1 MSFVERIKV
10 TDGTEVASVNAS
22 NQLEVAEANSNAI
35 KTAVELIDN
44 AISGSEMQVDI
55 VASLPAGTNNIGDV
69 DVLTVPAPL
78 NVTGG
83 GVESAALRV
92 TIANDSTGVVSVDDN
107 GSTLSVDDGGA
118 SLTVDGTVAAT
129 QSGTWNVTN
138 VSGTVSLPTGAST
151 AANQSTIITALQLLD
166 NVVATDGSAA
176 LTQLYQVGGTDGTNA
191 QILSTNASGHLNI
204 ADGGNSITVDG
215 TVAISGTVPVSDAGG
230 SLTVDGTV
238 TANLAA
244 GTNNIGDV
252 DVLTVPAP
260 LNVTGSGLEASALRV
275 TIASDST
282 GVLSVDD
289 NGSTLSIDDGGGSI
303 TVDGTVGVSGTVTV
317 ADGGG
322 SLTVD
327 GTVAATQS
335 GTWNITN
342 VSGTVSLPTG
352 AATSANQSTV
362 ITALQLLDDVVV
374 TDNAG
379 FTDGTTKLSMSGYI
393 FDEVAGTAL
402 TENDAAAARIDAKRA
417 QIGIVED
424 GTTRGRYATVT
435 ATNALKVDGSA
446 VTQPVS
452 GTFWQATQPVSIASA
467 VPVTDNSGSLTVDDG
482 GTTLS
487 IDDGGGTITVDG
499 TVSITANSSVN
510 VAQFGGT
517 NVVNGGTAGTQSV
530 GGIQAHDAAIS
541 GNNPVLIGA
550 YANSASGPAGV
561 ADGDISRLWCNGAG
575 ALVIAGHYQTEPAT
589 FITDAVGQLR
599 INADGL
605 LLTTTSLG
613 AGTSYVGKVRL
624 TDGTTDA
631 EVVPLTGY
639 NAQAVAIVDGSGSQI
654 TSFGGGTQYTE
665 GDTDASITGTA
676 MMFETNTGTSALGV
690 VSASNPLPISDNGT
704 TLSIDDGGGI
714 ITVDGTVSI
723 TANSSVNLSQVGG
736 NAVVTG
742 GTNGT
747 LAIGGIQAHDEIYS
761 GNNPVVIGGV
771 ASSAT
776 PTAVAVGDVARLWTT
791 TSGAVHIADG
801 NSSITVDGT
810 VNAAQSG
817 TWNITNIS
825 GTVSLP
831 TGAATSANQSTMVTA
846 LQLIDDTVFTDDAAF
861 TIATSKVNAIGGY
874 AVAHGSNPDAADAGD
889 AGIILM
895 NRHRIP
901 FIIGGH
907 PNLQSAEYYTTA
919 AQTNDN
925 VLPLISA
932 GTKYVITGI
941 TVIANAANTVNVSV
955 RIGFGASAVPTQGA
969 SGADAVTKVVLSH
982 PNIPPGSGFSK
993 GHAGGI
999 VGIGGDGEDLYITC
1013 SVPTTGSL
1021 IVQVDYYTIE
1031 S

>member
-517 NVVNGGTAGTQSV
+517 NVVNGGTAGTQAV
-530 GGIQAHDAAIS
+530 GGIQAHDAALSNNNPILGGSYYALTPSDVASGDLTRTWGTPKGATVIGAKYEASAPLFFSDTVYHLTLTNDGKLRTDVDFTGKTIATGGNVAHDAVDS
-541 GNNPVLIGA
+541 GNPVKIGA
-550 YANSASGPAGV
+550 KA
-561 ADGDISRLWCNGAG
+561 
-575 ALVIAGHYQTEPAT
+575 IAH
-589 FITDAVGQLR
+589 
-599 INADGL
+599 
-605 LLTTTSLG
+605 
-613 AGTSYVGKVRL
+613 
-624 TDGTTDA
+624 
-631 EVVPLTGY
+631 
-639 NAQAVAIVDGSGSQI
+639 
-654 TSFGGGTQYTE
+654 
-665 GDTDASITGTA
+665 
-676 MMFETNTGTSALGV
+676 
-690 VSASNPLPISDNGT
+690 
-704 TLSIDDGGGI
+704 
-714 ITVDGTVSI
+714 
-723 TANSSVNLSQVGG
+723 
-736 NAVVTG
+736 
-742 GTNGT
+742 GTN
-747 LAIGGIQAHDEIYS
+747 
-761 GNNPVVIGGV
+761 
-771 ASSAT
+771 
-776 PTAVAVGDVARLWTT
+776 PTAVAADDRTNLYANRHGILWT
-791 TSGAVHIADG
+791 
-801 NSSITVDGT
+801 
-810 VNAAQSG
+810 
-817 TWNITNIS
+817 IS
-825 GTVSLP
+825 
-831 TGAATSANQSTMVTA
+831 
-846 LQLIDDTVFTDDAAF
+846 
-861 TIATSKVNAIGGY
+861 
-874 AVAHGSNPDAADAGD
+874 
-889 AGIILM
+889 
-895 NRHRIP
+895 
-901 FIIGGH
+901 GH
-907 PNLQSAEYYTTA
+907 PNLQTAEYFTDA
-919 AQTNDN
+919 ARTNDN

-941 TVIANAANTVNVSV
+941 TVIADAANTVNVSV
-955 RIGFGASAVPTQGA
+955 RIGFGAAAVPTQGA
-969 SGADAVTKVVLSH
+969 SGADAVAKVVLSH
-982 PNIPPGSGFSK
+982 PNIPAGSGFSK

-1013 SVPTTGSL
+1013 SAPTTGSL